1 MRPSASSAGR
11 TPFGHPRGR
20 VAAVLVEFLR
30 AQLRRLDSFQS
41 RHFVSAVAV
50 AVAKKFGDDNG
61 GNLITTLTYAG
72 FVTVFPLLLLL
83 VTILGLV
90 FSSDPAAR
98 SAILNSTLKQFPV
111 VGSELG
117 HNISAL
123 KKTSTIGLVVSLAG
137 LFYGSFGLAGAGI
150 FAMDQLWNVPGT
162 ARPSFLPRTGRSVFF
177 LGVLGIGV
185 ICSTFLAGVGTF
197 GSHQPFYIEALAL
210 FVAVLVAVGQYV
222 AGFRVLTPKTISTR
236 RLLPGA
242 VLGGIG
248 WAVLQA
254 VGTYLVGHTLKG
266 DSATYGTFAAVLGLL
281 AWIYMGA
288 RLSIYA
294 AELNVVLAR
303 HLWPRSMIV
312 RPPLRP
318 ADKASLA
325 AQAEQNARVPGQKIE
340 VSFGEHDEA
349 ASRS

>member
-1 MRPSASSAGR
+1 M
-11 TPFGHPRGR
+11 
-20 VAAVLVEFLR
+20 VDLLK

-41 RHFVSAVAV
+41 RHRFSAVAV

-90 FSSDPAAR
+90 FSSDPSAR
-98 SAILNSTLKQFPV
+98 SSILNSTLKQFPV

-123 KKTSTIGLVVSLAG
+123 KKSSTIGLVVSLAG

-150 FAMDQLWNVPGT
+150 FAMDQVWNVPGT
-162 ARPSFLPRTGRSVFF
+162 ERPGFLPRAARSALF
-177 LGVLGIGV
+177 LGVLAIGV
-185 ICSTFLAGVGTF
+185 IASTFLAGIGTF
-197 GSHQPFYIEALAL
+197 GSRQPLYIEALAL
-210 FVAVLVAVGQYV
+210 LLSVLVAIGQYV
-222 AGFRVLTPKTISTR
+222 AGFRVLTQKSVATR
-236 RLLPGA
+236 LLLPGA
-242 VLGGIG
+242 VFGGIG
-248 WAVLQA
+248 WALLQA
-254 VGTYLVGHTLKG
+254 LGTYLVGHTLKG

-303 HLWPRSMIV
+303 RLWPRSLV
-312 RPPLRP
+312 QPPLRP
-318 ADKASLA
+318 ADKAAIA
-325 AQAEQNARVPGQKIE
+325 AQAEQNRRVAGQKVD
-340 VSFGEHDEA
+340 VSFEEEPTGA
-349 ASRS
+349 PSGG